1 MKNIALII
9 VDPQNDFCEGGS
21 LAVNSANEI
30 FPEIK
35 RLRYNFKFKKVY
47 ITRDWHSSKHISF
60 ASNHLDKNPFTQ
72 IPMTIFRDNKYKDY
86 NLDLWPIHCVS
97 NTKGAEFHKD
107 LEVLPTDKIINK
119 GTLYDV
125 ETYSG
130 FRDIFNGEFEKTEL
144 LNDLLSNNISTVIIC
159 GLATDYCVKS
169 TAIDSANLGFK
180 TLVLE
185 SASRGVS
192 EETIKKAIID
202 MKNLGIVLVKNLNE
216 LQQYF

>member
-1 MKNIALII
+1 MKNKALII

-21 LAVNSANEI
+21 LAVNNANEI

-35 RLRYNFKFKKVY
+35 RLREHFKFKRVY
-47 ITRDWHSSKHISF
+47 ITRDWHLSTHVSF
-60 ASNHLDKNPFTQ
+60 ASNHKDKKPFTQ
-72 IPMTIFRDNKYKDY
+72 IPMTIYRNNTYLNY
-86 NLDLWPIHCVS
+86 NLDLWPVHCVS

-107 LEVLPTDKIINK
+107 LQVLSTDKIINK

-125 ETYSG
+125 ETFSG
-130 FRDIFNGEFEKTEL
+130 FRDIFNGQFETTEL
-144 LNDLLSNNISTVIIC
+144 LTDMFNNYIETVVIC

-169 TAIDSANLGFK
+169 TAIDSATYAFK

-192 EETIKKAIID
+192 EDTTKKAIST
-202 MKNLGIVLVKNLNE
+202 MKDHGIIFVKNLNE
-216 LQQYF
+216 LQQYL